1 MNDTGHVF
9 TRDIAAVVEYIPH
22 LFSAAVIL
30 IIGGLLAWLSGHA
43 AEVILTRLGLD
54 RHVERTGFRENLV
67 NVGVQSRPARL
78 IARLVWLIVW
88 LATLVQAVDALELT
102 SLAAALRNLLDFT
115 PHLVV
120 AVGILLVGAVA
131 GDALARAT
139 TATFARAGILYHAVA
154 GTLVRAIVIILAV
167 LMALQQL
174 TIESSFLLYVLL
186 LLLGSAALSAA
197 IASGWGA
204 RTFFENVVA
213 SRYVE
218 ENFHIG
224 DGITVDGAAG
234 TLERV
239 GMTNI
244 VVVTSDQRRIV
255 LPNRILARS
264 MVHVEPRQPPTK
276 DSELIM

>member
-9 TRDIAAVVEYIPH
+9 GHDIAAVVAYLPH

-30 IIGGLLAWLSGHA
+30 AVGGLLAWLIA
-43 AEVILTRLGLD
+43 RAVDALLTRLGLD

-67 NVGVQSRPARL
+67 AFGLRSRPSRL
-78 IARLVWLIVW
+78 VARLVWLIVW

-102 SLAAALRNLLDFT
+102 PLSTALRSLLDYT

-120 AVGILLVGAVA
+120 AVAILLVGIVA

-139 TATFARAGILYHAVA
+139 TATLARVGILYPTVA
-154 GTLVRAIVIILAV
+154 GTLMRAIVIILAV

-174 TIESSFLLYVLL
+174 TIESSFLLDVLL

-204 RTFFENVVA
+204 RMFFENAVA

-218 ENFHIG
+218 ENFQIG

-234 TLERV
+234 TLERL
-239 GMTNI
+239 GMTN
-244 VVVTSDQRRIV
+244 VVVLTSDQRRVV
-255 LPNRILARS
+255 LPNSILARS
-264 MVHVEPRQPPTK
+264 IVHIDARRPR
-276 DSELIM
+276 DSNTEM